1 MPIPPVR
8 FFSPAA
14 ERAAE
19 VNALTASNFAATNP
33 ATLGTFSAVLGQV
46 LAALGPLALDTTLTN
61 IGTGTTGNAGG
72 AAGFGNTVFT
82 LLLLNSLGAG
92 QATNTQS
99 VGQQLLVAQLLFN
112 STDTSDSTGLGTVA
126 TEDIASALAQQPGAN
141 DTLLAQLSLA
151 ATQLNPILFSASG
164 LADAF
169 QLGNDTGAPA

>member
-1 MPIPPVR
+1 
-8 FFSPAA
+8 
-14 ERAAE
+14 
-19 VNALTASNFAATNP
+19 
-33 ATLGTFSAVLGQV
+33 
-46 LAALGPLALDTTLTN
+46 
-61 IGTGTTGNAGG
+61 
-72 AAGFGNTVFT
+72 
-82 LLLLNSLGAG
+82 
-92 QATNTQS
+92 